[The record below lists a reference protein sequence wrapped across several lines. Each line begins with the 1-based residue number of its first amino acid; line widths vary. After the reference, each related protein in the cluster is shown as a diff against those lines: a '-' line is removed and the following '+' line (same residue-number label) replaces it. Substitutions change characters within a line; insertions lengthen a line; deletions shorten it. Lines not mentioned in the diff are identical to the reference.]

1 MKRPNLSVIALGTFC
16 ALASTAA
23 FAADTQIK
31 SDEMRASKIIGSTV
45 YDRNNQS
52 MGSVKDIVIAKGGQV
67 EAVIVDVGGTL
78 GVGGKNVAL
87 KMSDIKT
94 DHNRLTVGQTKDQL
108 AQAPSY
114 QLENSTTGAGQ
125 GPSPVTGGNAGR

>member
-1 MKRPNLSVIALGTFC
+1 MKRPISNLLTAGTLC
-16 ALASTAA
+16 VLASSAA
-23 FAADTQIK
+23 FAADVQIK
-31 SDEMRASKIIGSTV
+31 SDEMRASKVIGSTV

-52 MGSVKDIVIAKGGQV
+52 MGSVKDLVIGKGGQID
-67 EAVIVDVGGTL
+67 AVIVDVGSVL

-94 DHNRLTVGQTKDQL
+94 DNNRLTISQTKDQL

-114 QLENSTTGAGQ
+114 QLENSNTGAGQ
-125 GPSPVTGGNAGR
+125 GPSPVTGGKAAR